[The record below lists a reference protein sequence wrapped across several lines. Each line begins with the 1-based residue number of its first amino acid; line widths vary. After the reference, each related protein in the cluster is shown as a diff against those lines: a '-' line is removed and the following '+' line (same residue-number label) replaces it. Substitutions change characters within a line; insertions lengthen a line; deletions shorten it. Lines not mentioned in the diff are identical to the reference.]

1 MAGGEEFVI
10 DVIAKWK
17 DEASGGAGKL
27 DKALSSLKKDA
38 DSYGKTIDSLGKK
51 MSALKG
57 KQSTLSGALQKAQS
71 QYSSAK
77 KNMDAYGNETTTLQ
91 GKLKSLQSEH
101 KSVSSEIRTLEG
113 KIKSATSQGKAGESQ
128 VTSLTE
134 ALQANQKKQED
145 LASSITNTSNQLKNA
160 KQQYKSYRSEV
171 KSSSS
176 ELTNLQRQEQQAAEE
191 LKKTTAQ
198 RTRLQQASLQER
210 YQNAQNTYAAS
221 TAQVNKP
228 SAAISVGSALQKA
241 GGTINKIG
249 NGLTLGV
256 TTPLIAAGTAAVKT
270 GIDFENALSQAAG
283 AMDLPMSQMGKMKQL
298 ALEMGQETVFSATE
312 AAQAITELAKGG
324 LSEANISGGALKST
338 MDLAASSGMGMADA
352 ANVIVQVM
360 GAFELSA
367 DKSNQAVNALAGA
380 AAASSADVTDLSQ
393 ALSQSSAAAHNAG
406 WSVQDTTA
414 VLAAFADAGIQG
426 SDAGTS
432 LKTMLQR
439 LSAPTDT
446 AAKEMKALGIQ
457 VRDSKGNMK
466 DATSIA
472 QELQDKLKN
481 LSSSQRDS
489 ALNDIFGSD
498 AMRAATV
505 LMNDGAAGLQ
515 KYTKATNDQTA
526 ASRMA
531 DSQMG
536 STGRAIENM
545 KGSIETAAIT
555 IEGALAPTV
564 TDVANKITE
573 LVNAFTNLPASTQK
587 AIIGL
592 GGVAIAAGPVL
603 KVVGGLT
610 TGIGKITS
618 FFGKLGGKGAKVASA
633 ATGAASTASTV
644 AQASSGGASTVSTV
658 ADAASSTAAMATGT
672 SKVAKA
678 TQAARKEGEA
688 FSTTLS
694 RIAPLSQSASAAVG
708 PYSEKLSKIE
718 KTFKDTDKA
727 SESFVDK
734 LKKIPTMNTSMDEE
748 AAAMAKA
755 EANAAKSAKTMG
767 TATKATSKFS
777 NISSKL
783 PGILGGVAT
792 AVGAVTVALIAYHKQ
807 AVSKNLDAHFGDVKL
822 SADEVE
828 DSVKR
833 LTTNDWTL
841 KIDAVVDGEQK
852 IKDLENSLEETKQNV
867 AKYQWQ
873 VSVGM
878 KLTPDE
884 MSDFKSQLN
893 TYADQVKSYI
903 KQQHYTADLAI
914 KADLD
919 PKSSIFNGA
928 NSFTSTYYNGLEG
941 EMTKLG
947 DNLAKLVNDAFSDNV
962 LTDSEM
968 SNIDKALETIQKR
981 EEQIEKA
988 RNQVKLSQLKSTALG
1003 SGLTE
1008 ESFQDVV
1015 KGISDANTEME
1026 SNIQQSVA
1034 EQLVAYQDELNQGK
1048 ISQSQYDSIA
1058 KKFNAEATMKQA
1070 SNVLENSSYGYNTIY
1085 DKYKSDINQTASSGR
1100 KAMSTDVS
1108 NLAPTGYQNLKSVLE
1123 QSAETAASQFQVQD
1137 WNARGAISQLAK
1149 DMSASTQQLKAG
1161 AKSWLDQGKAVPE
1174 NYVKGLEQ
1182 AFELEMAGGDK
1193 TNALMY
1199 QGIAAGKSG
1208 DGIKA
1213 IESWRK
1219 AGLDIPDEFIQ
1230 GVEMGSGK
1238 VYDATTGIF
1247 KDAQESIQM
1256 NAQQLGQMFSQ
1267 MGLKSTDAVAKAI
1280 QDKGKDVE
1288 NAISDIMSG
1297 ISAQSL
1303 DATGIAS
1310 LFSGFGI
1317 TLETG
1322 LTASLANVKPD
1333 IQAKVAGLLA
1343 TLFEGIQLDTS
1354 SLSTVFSGLGV
1365 TLKDGV
1371 AQALSGLGAD
1381 VQQAILNAV
1390 TSSNPA
1396 AAIAQLQQ
1404 SFEQQLNS
1412 AGLKFDVDATGN
1424 VTISKVNVVNGEQA
1438 KQDATEAAK
1447 QATGDGATV
1456 TSTVNEN
1463 QTVNVTKNLGT
1474 VTDNT
1479 GGAASGS
1486 SSSSS
1491 STQTVTVVPQL
1502 GDTSQLQSQLSS
1514 LTGTAK
1520 VNATL
1525 GDVSQAQAALNN
1537 LNATAKVTAQA
1548 DITAAVTALNDVAKD
1563 RNAKIIAIADVA
1575 TAKSALDSLCVPRT
1589 VTITA
1594 TLNSGSVAAEI
1605 NALARDRSMNIT
1617 VNKVAGTDTSGTTSH
1632 AAGGIV
1638 KGKTLSWLAE
1648 EGWPEAV
1655 IPFDPARRK
1664 RAIGLWEQTGEKLG
1678 VTPSKHAAGG
1688 IVGGGQI
1695 IPLNPSA
1702 VPATPE
1708 VEPAQTSSSGPSI
1721 TIGDGAIQI
1730 TIQASGSDA
1739 DALAS
1744 AINSKDLVDMIA
1756 NALADKVETVMTNTT
1771 NVKGA

>member
-1 MAGGEEFVI
+1 MAGGEELII
-10 DVIAKWK
+10 DVIARLK

-27 DKALSSLKKDA
+27 DKTLSSLKKNA
-38 DSYGKTIDSLGKK
+38 DSYGKAIDSVGKK
-51 MSALKG
+51 MAALKE

-77 KNMDAYGNETTTLQ
+77 SKMDAYGNGATTLQ
-91 GKLKSLQSEH
+91 GKLKKMQSEY
-101 KSVSSEIRTLEG
+101 KGTTTGIKTLEG
-113 KIKSATSQGKAGESQ
+113 KIKSATAQGKAGESQ
-128 VTSLTE
+128 VVSLTE
-134 ALQANQKKQED
+134 ALKVQQKKQES
-145 LASSITNTSNQLKNA
+145 LSNSIQNTSSRIKNA
-160 KQQYKSYRSEV
+160 KQQYKAYSSEV

-176 ELTNLQRQEQQAAEE
+176 ALTDLKRQEQQASEE
-191 LKKTTAQ
+191 LKKAASQ
-198 RTRLQQASLQER
+198 RTRLQQASLKER
-210 YQNAQNTYAAS
+210 YQNAQNTYVS
-221 TAQVNKP
+221 NTANVQPATNK
-228 SAAISVGSALQKA
+228 SSIATSVGSALQKA

-439 LSAPTDT
+439 LSSPTDV
-446 AAKEMKALGIQ
+446 AAKKMKALGIQ
-457 VRDSKGNMK
+457 ILDSKGNMK

-481 LSSSQRDS
+481 LSYSNRSS
-489 ALNDIFGSD
+489 AMNDIFGSD

-505 LMNDGAAGLQ
+505 LMNDGAAGLE

-592 GGVAIAAGPVL
+592 GGVAAAVGPVL
-603 KVVGGLT
+603 KGVSGLT
-610 TGIGKITS
+610 TVIGKITS

-644 AQASSGGASTVSTV
+644 AQAASGGASVASTVS
-658 ADAASSTAAMATGT
+658 DAASTAAATVSMATGT

-688 FSTTLS
+688 FSKTLA

-903 KQQHYTADLAI
+903 KQQHYTADIAI

-919 PKSSIFNGA
+919 PKSSISNGA

-947 DNLAKLVNDAFSDNV
+947 DNLAKLVNDAFSDTV
-962 LTDSEM
+962 LSPSEM
-968 SNIDKALETIQKR
+968 SNIDKALDEIQKR
-981 EEQIEKA
+981 EDQIEKA

-1003 SGLTE
+1003 SGLTK
-1008 ESFQDVV
+1008 ESFQDLV

-1048 ISQSQYDSIA
+1048 ISQSQYDSIS
-1058 KKFNAEATMKQA
+1058 KKFNSEAAIKQA
-1070 SNVLENSSYGYNTIY
+1070 NNVLENSSYGYNTIY
-1085 DKYKSDINQTASSGR
+1085 DKYKSDINTTASSGR

-1108 NLAPTGYQNLKSVLE
+1108 NLAPTGHQNLKSVLE
-1123 QSAETAASQFQVQD
+1123 QNAEIAASQFQVQD
-1137 WNARGAISQLAK
+1137 WDTRGAISQLTK
-1149 DMSASTQQLKAG
+1149 DMSASTQQLKSG
-1161 AKSWLDQGKAVPE
+1161 AKSYLDLGKAVPE

-1182 AFELEMAGGDK
+1182 AIELEMAGGDK

-1199 QGIAAGKSG
+1199 RAIEAGKSG

-1213 IESWRK
+1213 IESWHK
-1219 AGLDIPDEFIQ
+1219 AGLDIPEEFIQ
-1230 GVEMGSGK
+1230 GVEIGSGK
-1238 VYDATTGIF
+1238 VYDATTGVF
-1247 KDAQESIQM
+1247 KSAQESVQM
-1256 NAQQLGQMFSQ
+1256 NAQQLNQMFSQ

-1297 ISAQSL
+1297 ISAQNL

-1322 LTASLANVKPD
+1322 LTTALANVKPD

-1365 TLKDGV
+1365 TLKNGV

-1390 TSSNPA
+1390 TSSDPS
-1396 AAIAQLQQ
+1396 AAIKQLQQ

-1412 AGLKFDVDATGN
+1412 AGLKFDVDTTGK
-1424 VTISKVNVVNGEQA
+1424 VTISKVEITNKAEAQQKA
-1438 KQDATEAAK
+1438 ADAAK
-1447 QATGDGATV
+1447 GVTGAGAT
-1456 TSTVNEN
+1456 
-1463 QTVNVTKNLGT
+1463 
-1474 VTDNT
+1474 
-1479 GGAASGS
+1479 
-1486 SSSSS
+1486 
-1491 STQTVTVVPQL
+1491 STQTVTVNPQL
-1502 GDTSQLQSQLSS
+1502 GDTSQVQSQLNALTGTAKVNAAIGDTSQAQTSLNS

-1520 VNATL
+1520 VNAVI
-1525 GDVSQAQAALNN
+1525 GDTSQAQSSLDALKAN
-1537 LNATAKVTAQA
+1537 AKVTAQA
-1548 DITAAVTALNDVAKD
+1548 DTATAVSTLNDAAKD

-1594 TLNSGSVAAEI
+1594 SLNAGTVATEI
-1605 NALARDRSMNIT
+1605 DALAKDRYATIHVSE
-1617 VNKVAGTDTSGTTSH
+1617 VKDGTQSSKNNANDAAQS
-1632 AAGGIV
+1632 AAGGII

-1702 VPATPE
+1702 VPAAPE

>member
-1 MAGGEEFVI
+1 MAGGEELII
-10 DVIAKWK
+10 DVIARLK

-27 DKALSSLKKDA
+27 DKTLSSLKKNA
-38 DSYGKTIDSLGKK
+38 DSYGKAIDSVGKK
-51 MSALKG
+51 MSALKE

-77 KNMDAYGNETTTLQ
+77 KNMDSYGNETTTLQ

-145 LASSITNTSNQLKNA
+145 LASSITNTSNQLKSA

-221 TAQVNKP
+221 IAPTTKAKKVVTAQSVGKALKSVGKGIN
-228 SAAISVGSALQKA
+228 SVGSK
-241 GGTINKIG
+241 
-249 NGLTLGV
+249 LTLGV

-439 LSAPTDT
+439 LSSPTDV

-505 LMNDGAAGLQ
+505 LMNDGATGLQ

-618 FFGKLGGKGAKVASA
+618 FFGKLGSKGAKVASA

-644 AQASSGGASTVSTV
+644 AQAASGGASVASTVS
-658 ADAASSTAAMATGT
+658 DAASTAAATVSMATGT

-688 FSTTLS
+688 FSKTLA

-708 PYSEKLSKIE
+708 PYSEKLSKVG
-718 KTFKDTDKA
+718 KTFKETSKD
-727 SESFVDK
+727 SESLLYK
-734 LKKIPTMNTSMDEE
+734 LKQIPTMNTSMDEE
-748 AAAMAKA
+748 AAAMAKTQKNTGKA
-755 EANAAKSAKTMG
+755 SKAMG
-767 TATKATSKFS
+767 TAAKATSKFS
-777 NISSKL
+777 GIASKL

-841 KIDAVVDGEQK
+841 KINAVVDGEQK

-903 KQQHYTADLAI
+903 KQQHYTADIAI

-919 PKSSIFNGA
+919 PKSSISNGA

-947 DNLAKLVNDAFSDNV
+947 DNLAKLVNDAFSDTV
-962 LTDSEM
+962 LSPSEM
-968 SNIDKALETIQKR
+968 SNIDKALDEIQKR
-981 EEQIEKA
+981 EDQIEKA

-1003 SGLTE
+1003 SGLTK
-1008 ESFQDVV
+1008 ESFQDLV

-1048 ISQSQYDSIA
+1048 ISQSQYDSIS
-1058 KKFNAEATMKQA
+1058 KKFNSEAAIKQA
-1070 SNVLENSSYGYNTIY
+1070 NNVLENSSYGYNTIY

-1149 DMSASTQQLKAG
+1149 DMSASTQQLKSG
-1161 AKSWLDQGKAVPE
+1161 AKSYLDLGKAVPE

-1182 AFELEMAGGDK
+1182 AIELEMAGGDK

-1199 QGIAAGKSG
+1199 RAIEAGKSG

-1213 IESWRK
+1213 IESWHK
-1219 AGLDIPDEFIQ
+1219 AGLDIPEEFIQ
-1230 GVEMGSGK
+1230 GVEIGSGK
-1238 VYDATTGIF
+1238 VYDATTGVF
-1247 KDAQESIQM
+1247 KSAQESVQM
-1256 NAQQLGQMFSQ
+1256 NAQQLNQMFSQ

-1297 ISAQSL
+1297 ISAQNL

-1322 LTASLANVKPD
+1322 LTTALANVKPD

-1365 TLKDGV
+1365 TLKNGV

-1390 TSSNPA
+1390 TSSDPS
-1396 AAIAQLQQ
+1396 AAIKQLQQ

-1412 AGLKFDVDATGN
+1412 AGLKFDVDTTGK
-1424 VTISKVNVVNGEQA
+1424 VTISKVEITNKAEAQQKA
-1438 KQDATEAAK
+1438 ADAAK
-1447 QATGDGATV
+1447 GVTGAGAT
-1456 TSTVNEN
+1456 
-1463 QTVNVTKNLGT
+1463 
-1474 VTDNT
+1474 
-1479 GGAASGS
+1479 
-1486 SSSSS
+1486 
-1491 STQTVTVVPQL
+1491 STQTVTVNPQL
-1502 GDTSQLQSQLSS
+1502 GDTSQVQSQLNALTGTAKVNAAIGDTSQAQTSLNS

-1520 VNATL
+1520 VNAVI
-1525 GDVSQAQAALNN
+1525 GDTSQAQSSLDALKAN
-1537 LNATAKVTAQA
+1537 AKVTAQA
-1548 DITAAVTALNDVAKD
+1548 DTTAAVTALNDAAKD

-1638 KGKTLSWLAE
+1638 KGKQLSWLAE

-1655 IPFDPARRK
+1655 IPLDPARRK

-1678 VTPSKHAAGG
+1678 VTPSEHAAGG

-1695 IPLNPSA
+1695 IPMNPSA

-1721 TIGDGAIQI
+1721 TIGNGAIQI

-1739 DALAS
+1739 DAIAS
-1744 AINSKDLVDMIA
+1744 AINTKGLVDMIA
-1756 NALADKVETVMTNTT
+1756 NALADKVETVMANTT